1 MAIIDGFNIDLSSVV
16 YEGNELEKLKAFDVF
31 FGKTLVSHFEKPE
44 GDFALVS
51 SNQNVLNWKH
61 SVPSWVIEVMS
72 DYKDVTSYADPENAL
87 KPGFNTLLCNLVQII
102 EIDTI
107 YSILKDQGAKMVYY
121 GFGSNRDLQFIASEN
136 DQEAINLNQRDD
148 FKLREATVLKAR
160 ELFHKTTGGHWA
172 GVRADSVIRTLNISA
187 DLKREVALILKF
199 KRIENNYTLKDVSAM
214 LAKNGVDLAPAS
226 INRFENNQRH
236 PDLNTL
242 KSLIKVLGL
251 SSDEVRLSW
260 FEDDVF
266 EDIDTEEFGDSEFPL
281 IDLSDVVLNNAELSQ
296 DAKTLL
302 SVLFNTFF
310 LGLDYRDNSWLKASV
325 LPSKT
330 QLVISNPKEALRALE
345 EAGLVKV
352 KKIRGSKFISLSID
366 AFIAEKVDAIIKEN
380 KKA

>member
-1 MAIIDGFNIDLSSVV
+1 MTVIDGFSIDLSSVV
-16 YEGNELEKLKAFDVF
+16 YEGNDLERLMAFDVY

-51 SNQNVLNWKH
+51 SNQNFLGWKH

-87 KPGFNTLLCNLVQII
+87 KHGFNTLLCNLVQII
-102 EIDTI
+102 EVDTI

-121 GFGSNRDLQFIASEN
+121 GFGSNRELQFIASEN
-136 DQEAINLNQRDD
+136 DQESVNLFQRGDL
-148 FKLREATVLKAR
+148 KLREVTALKAR

-172 GVRADSVIRTLNISA
+172 GVRADSVIRTTRISA

-199 KRIENNYTLKDVSAM
+199 KRIANGYTLKDVSAM

-251 SSDEVRLSW
+251 SSEEVNLSW

-266 EDIDTEEFGDSEFPL
+266 EDIEAEEFGDAEFPL
-281 IDLSDVVLNNAELSQ
+281 IDLTDVVLNNVELSQ

-302 SVLFNTFF
+302 SGLFNIFF
-310 LGLDYRDNSWLKASV
+310 INLDYRDNTWLKASV
-325 LPSKT
+325 LSSRAH
-330 QLVISNPKEALRALE
+330 LGISNPKEALKALE
-345 EAGLVKV
+345 ETGFIKV

-366 AFIAEKVDAIIKEN
+366 AFIAEKVDAKIKEN
-380 KKA
+380 KKV